1 MSSFVADKIV
11 MDGLT
16 FDDVLLNTLFTPHHA
31 QRAFRY
37 GRYGHGD

>member
-16 FDDVLLNTLFTPHHA
+16 FDDVLLTLFTPHHA

>member
-16 FDDVLLNTLFTPHHA
+16 YDDFNKFLWYPSTDLDVTKPDGN
-31 QRAFRY
+31 
-37 GRYGHGD
+37 